1 MGHKVNCLGGKVNRV
16 VNSHQKFTGNLAG
29 ANSGK
34 SFTGLTYGGTVDD
47 MLVFVNGICMVPTD
61 DYTVSG
67 TTLTFQVAPADNAEI
82 TVRHIGY

>member
-1 MGHKVNCLGGKVNRV
+1 MAMDARATT
-16 VNSHQKFTGNLAG
+16 SATAG